1 MTELPIDENT
11 PRILIVEDEPKLGQ
25 LLIDYLRAASYAPT
39 LISHGDQVL
48 PYVRQTPPDLI
59 LLDLMLPGT
68 DGLTLCREI
77 RRFSDIPI
85 VMVTA
90 KIEEIDRLLG
100 LEIGADDYI
109 CKPYSPREVVARVK
123 TILRRCKPQRELQ
136 QQDAES
142 PLIIDE
148 GRFQASWRGKMLD
161 LTPAE
166 FRLLKT
172 LSHEPG
178 KVFSREQLLN
188 HLYDDYRVVTDR
200 TIDSHIKN
208 LRRKLNL
215 STPNSHLSA
224 PFTASVTAGKPTPA
238 ASFNIFTCRRR
249 HSRHIRQ
256 HYPAH
261 CRLSDIISPPWQAPE
276 NRSYFNRQTVLL
288 DAVFDTQFQSRSHY
302 GWLV

>member
-1 MTELPIDENT
+1 MAKL
-11 PRILIVEDEPKLGQ
+11 LLAEDDQAISMLER
-25 LLIDYLRAASYAPT
+25 DYLEMEGYEITAVDNGQAAITEALKGEY
-39 LISHGDQVL
+39 
-48 PYVRQTPPDLI
+48 DLI

-208 LRRKLNL
+208 LRRKLEAL
-215 STPNSHLSA
+215 DEEQ
-224 PFTASVTAGKPTPA
+224 
-238 ASFNIFTCRRR
+238 SFIRAVYGVGYRWEADACR
-249 HSRHIRQ
+249 I
-256 HYPAH
+256 
-261 CRLSDIISPPWQAPE
+261 
-276 NRSYFNRQTVLL
+276 V
-288 DAVFDTQFQSRSHY
+288 
-302 GWLV
+302 

>member
-1 MTELPIDENT
+1 MSEFPIDENA
-11 PRILIVEDEPKLGQ
+11 PQILIVEDEPKLGQ

-39 LISHGDQVL
+39 LVNHGDQVV

-68 DGLTLCREI
+68 DGLTICKEI
-77 RRFSDIPI
+77 RRFSDVPI
-85 VMVTA
+85 IMVTA

-123 TILRRCKPQRELQ
+123 TILRRCQPKAFQNETDNGPTLK
-136 QQDAES
+136 
-142 PLIIDE
+142 IDE
-148 GRFQASWRGKMLD
+148 SRFQATWNNKALD

-172 LSHEPG
+172 LAHEPG

-208 LRRKLNL
+208 LRRKLEAL
-215 STPNSHLSA
+215 DEEQ
-224 PFTASVTAGKPTPA
+224 PF
-238 ASFNIFTCRRR
+238 
-249 HSRHIRQ
+249 IR
-256 HYPAH
+256 
-261 CRLSDIISPPWQAPE
+261 
-276 NRSYFNRQTVLL
+276 
-288 DAVFDTQFQSRSHY
+288 AVYGVGYRWEADPCQF
-302 GWLV
+302 L

>member
-208 LRRKLNL
+208 LRRKLESL
-215 STPNSHLSA
+215 DAEQSFIRA
-224 PFTASVTAGKPTPA
+224 VYGVTAGKPTPA
-238 ASFNIFTCRRR
+238 ASFNIFTCRRWP
-249 HSRHIRQ
+249 SDQIRQ
-256 HYPAH
+256 HYPTH
-261 CRLSDIISPPWQAPE
+261 GQQTDIISPPWQAPE
-276 NRSYFNRQTVLL
+276 NRSYFNWQTVPL

>member
-1 MTELPIDENT
+1 MTDFPLDDNA

-39 LISHGDQVL
+39 LIARGDEVL
-48 PYVRQTPPDLI
+48 AYVRQTPPDLI

-68 DGLTLCREI
+68 DGLTLCKEI
-77 RRFSDIPI
+77 RRFSEVPI

-123 TILRRCKPQRELQ
+123 TILRRCRRQ
-136 QQDAES
+136 QEPVPAGEES

-148 GRFQASWRGKMLD
+148 GRFQASWHEKLLD

-178 KVFSREQLLN
+178 KVFSREMLLN

-208 LRRKLNL
+208 LRRKLEAL
-215 STPNSHLSA
+215 DEEQ
-224 PFTASVTAGKPTPA
+224 
-238 ASFNIFTCRRR
+238 SFIRAVYGVGYRWETDACR
-249 HSRHIRQ
+249 I
-256 HYPAH
+256 
-261 CRLSDIISPPWQAPE
+261 
-276 NRSYFNRQTVLL
+276 V
-288 DAVFDTQFQSRSHY
+288 
-302 GWLV
+302 

>member
-109 CKPYSPREVVARVK
+109 CKP
-123 TILRRCKPQRELQ
+123 
-136 QQDAES
+136 
-142 PLIIDE
+142 
-148 GRFQASWRGKMLD
+148 
-161 LTPAE
+161 
-166 FRLLKT
+166 
-172 LSHEPG
+172 
-178 KVFSREQLLN
+178 
-188 HLYDDYRVVTDR
+188 
-200 TIDSHIKN
+200 
-208 LRRKLNL
+208 
-215 STPNSHLSA
+215 
-224 PFTASVTAGKPTPA
+224 
-238 ASFNIFTCRRR
+238 
-249 HSRHIRQ
+249 
-256 HYPAH
+256 
-261 CRLSDIISPPWQAPE
+261 
-276 NRSYFNRQTVLL
+276 
-288 DAVFDTQFQSRSHY
+288 
-302 GWLV
+302 

>member
-1 MTELPIDENT
+1 MTDFPLDENA
-11 PRILIVEDEPKLGQ
+11 PRILIVEDEPKIGQ
-25 LLIDYLRAASYAPT
+25 LLIDYLRAAGYAPT

-48 PYVRQTPPDLI
+48 PYVRQTPPNLI

-77 RRFSDIPI
+77 RRFSEVPI

-109 CKPYSPREVVARVK
+109 CKPFSPREVVARVK
-123 TILRRCKPQRELQ
+123 TILRRCKRQLEPIPHGE
-136 QQDAES
+136 ES

-148 GRFQASWRGKMLD
+148 GRFQASWREKLLD

-178 KVFSREQLLN
+178 KVFSREMLLN

-208 LRRKLNL
+208 LRRKLEAL
-215 STPNSHLSA
+215 DEEQ
-224 PFTASVTAGKPTPA
+224 
-238 ASFNIFTCRRR
+238 SFIRAVYGVGYRWEADACR
-249 HSRHIRQ
+249 I
-256 HYPAH
+256 A
-261 CRLSDIISPPWQAPE
+261 
-276 NRSYFNRQTVLL
+276 
-288 DAVFDTQFQSRSHY
+288 
-302 GWLV
+302 